1 MATAY
6 YVSGTGDDRN
16 NGLKENAAFRTLQK
30 AAELTRPGDTV
41 YIMNGTYTQA
51 NQFDN
56 VVTIR
61 NSGTASAWITYTNYP
76 GHTPKLLSRN
86 WNAIEIE
93 GASYIAINGL
103 KLEGNNDNV
112 SLDYAMAQK
121 NNLNNPLTSGNGIS
135 VKKSSRTGAYP
146 HHILIRNNEIYKFGG
161 AGIQAGQ
168 GDYVTI
174 ENNTVHSNAWYSPY
188 GNSGISLGGWNS
200 DSNQGYKIIVRGNT
214 VYRNQQLVPWYKV
227 GAITDGNGIIVDTN
241 RNSDTGVSGGPYGGR
256 TLIENNIV
264 TNNGGRGIH
273 TYKSNH
279 VDVLHNTTYQNSLHP
294 DVKDGEITTI
304 ESYDVQVMNNIL
316 YGISNAPANKVS
328 SSSNVL
334 YDYNLVYGGTGFTPV
349 GGSSNWVG
357 IDPLFVNPV
366 SGDFSLKSNSPALDK
381 AGGGFQVE
389 QDRYGQPRPQGAG
402 ADLGAVEFQIGGGTG
417 GGGTGGGTG
426 GGGTGGGT
434 GGDDEIDGIVRAG
447 DSRANSLRGTAQND
461 ALDGK
466 GGNDYLL
473 GRDGNDRL
481 VGGVGNDNMNG
492 EKGNDRLVSGAGN
505 DNMTG
510 SLGYD
515 IFVIGDG
522 AGRDRIRDFKDGV
535 DKLELSKNLQFENLQ
550 LRQSGQDVLVQFIGR
565 SDTVLISNVTTKL
578 ITAADLV

>member
-6 YVSGTGDDRN
+6 YVSETGNDRN
-16 NGLKENAAFRTLQK
+16 NGLSENAAFRTLQQ

-56 VVTIR
+56 VLTIR
-61 NSGTASAWITYTNYP
+61 NSGTSSGWITYTNYP

-93 GASYIAINGL
+93 GASYIVINGL
-103 KLEGNNDNV
+103 KLEGNNDNI
-112 SLDYAMAQK
+112 SLNYAMAQK
-121 NNLNNPLTSGNGIS
+121 NNLTNPLTSGNGIS

-146 HHILIRNNEIYKFGG
+146 RHILIRNNEIYKFGG

-174 ENNTVHSNAWYSPY
+174 ENNSVHDNAWYSPY
-188 GNSGISLGGWNS
+188 GNSGISVGGWNS
-200 DSNQGYKIIVRGNT
+200 DNNQGYKIIIRGNT

-241 RNSDTGVSGGPYGGR
+241 RNSDTGVTGGPYGGR

-279 VDVLHNTTYQNSLHP
+279 VDVLHNTTFQNSLHP
-294 DVKDGEITTI
+294 AVKDGEITTI
-304 ESYDVQVMNNIL
+304 ESYDVQVFNNIL
-316 YGISNAPANKVS
+316 YGISDAPANKVS
-328 SSSNVL
+328 NSSNVI
-334 YDYNLVYGGTGFTPV
+334 YDYNLAYGGTGFNPA
-349 GGSSNWVG
+349 GGISNWVG
-357 IDPLFVNPV
+357 LDPLFVNPAT
-366 SGDFSLKSNSPALDK
+366 GDFSLRDNSPALDR
-381 AGGGFQVE
+381 ASSGFQVSV
-389 QDRYGQPRPQGAG
+389 DRFGTPRPQGSG
-402 ADLGAVEFQIGGGTG
+402 RDLGAVEFKVNSSGGTG
-417 GGGTGGGTG
+417 GTGGST

-434 GGDDEIDGIVRAG
+434 GGDTERVNGIVRSG
-447 DSRANSLRGTAQND
+447 DSRANSLRGTLQND
-461 ALDGK
+461 LLDGK

-481 VGGVGNDNMNG
+481 IGGGGSDLFNG
-492 EKGNDRLVSGAGN
+492 ERGNDRLISGAGN
-505 DNMTG
+505 DSMTG
-510 SLGYD
+510 GLGND
-515 IFVIGDG
+515 IFAIGDG
-522 AGRDRIRDFKDGV
+522 AGRDRIRDFKDGI
-535 DKLELSKNLQFENLQ
+535 DKIELLNDISFGSLKIQP
-550 LRQSGQDVLVQFIGR
+550 SGRDVMIQISRTDL
-565 SDTVLISNVTTKL
+565 VLISNISIKL
-578 ITAADLV
+578 ITAADFV